1 MKMIEMKKNGFL
13 LWACSLCLALTAVT
27 FTACDVDDD
36 NDYHL
41 IRPTALVTVY
51 PAEDSFTM
59 QLDDETVLIPTNKK
73 ASPFGEKIVRALV
86 NYIEVNGDQVQG
98 RAATKQHYVQV
109 NWMDSIRTKMPVVAN
124 EAFDAEPYGD
134 DPLEIVNDW
143 TTVAEDGFLT
153 LRIHTRWNHGARH
166 DINLISG
173 LNPEAPDEL
182 TLLHNAHG
190 DTQGPLSDAL
200 VAFNLNQLWP
210 NVTEKKNIKL
220 KWTSFSGE
228 KSTEFSLKMHA
239 N

>member
-1 MKMIEMKKNGFL
+1 MKKNGFL

-27 FTACDVDDD
+27 FTSCDMDDD

-41 IRPTALVTVY
+41 VRPTAVVTVY
-51 PAEDSFTM
+51 PADDAFTM

-73 ASPFGEKIVRALV
+73 VSPFGEKIVRALV
-86 NYIEVNGDQVQG
+86 NYVEVSDDQVQG
-98 RAATKQHYVQV
+98 RTSDKQRYVQV
-109 NWMDSIRTKMPVVAN
+109 NWMDSIRTKLPIVAN
-124 EAFDAEPYGD
+124 DAFDAEPYGD
-134 DPLEIVNDW
+134 DPIEIVNDW
-143 TTVAEDGFLT
+143 VTVAEDGFLT
-153 LRIHTRWNHGARH
+153 LRIRTRWSNGARH

-173 LNPEAPDEL
+173 LNPEDLNEL
-182 TLLHNAHG
+182 TLLHHAHG
-190 DTQGPLSDAL
+190 DTEGMLSDAL

-210 NVTEKKNIKL
+210 DETEKKNIKL